1 MHSLAQRVSTWSST
15 LTTALFMVAVLMS
28 VLTWVG
34 SSTDGVQSLR
44 VRNVQAQVSLKNT
57 RNYGGTKTKPK
68 ENARFKFDLV
78 ADFSGVVDWNT
89 KQVFAYVFVELDEP
103 SAKEEESKL
112 VVWDKILTDRS
123 SMYINT
129 KNVKSKYSV
138 WDYAPDLHGRTGRF
152 KLGYNVQP
160 HIGPL
165 IFGELDLNQTI
176 TFPDV
181 KK

>member
-1 MHSLAQRVSTWSST
+1 MHSLAQRVSTWSSM
-15 LTTALFMVAVLMS
+15 LTTALFTVAVLVS

-34 SSTDGVQSLR
+34 SSIDGVRSLR

-68 ENARFKFDLV
+68 DNARFKFDLV

-103 SAKEEESKL
+103 VSGEESKL
-112 VVWDKILTDRS
+112 VVWDKIFTDRS
-123 SMYINT
+123 NMYINT

-138 WDYAPDLHGRTGRF
+138 WDYSPDLHGRTGHF

-165 IFGELDLNQTI
+165 TFAELDLDQSI
-176 TFPDV
+176 TFPDP